1 MATNTPIEDLRRGG
15 THRERFLKLQAELRE
30 FSEGAVSKE
39 YEEILHR
46 FLTEFERLRLDS
58 EAQIMK
64 LQKEL
69 SFVEGTHRSCIL
81 TANTLV
87 SVIRRYREE
96 LKRGTPPTPPPE
108 EKKDE
113 PKSGNGVRTDT
124 EVLKTICVCGC
135 QDEED
140 AADCNCSCHKG
151 VPCDN
156 PNCVVCQTKKEQ
168 LKAAAKKKTL
178 PRKKAAKKAPAKK
191 KVAKKKATRKKTTK
205 KTR

>member
-15 THRERFLKLQAELRE
+15 THRERYLRLQAELRA

-96 LKRGTPPTPPPE
+96 LKRGTPAEPPPE
-108 EKKDE
+108 EKKAEDAG
-113 PKSGNGVRTDT
+113 GNGVRTDT

-140 AADCNCSCHKG
+140 ATDCTCSCHKG
-151 VPCDN
+151 IPCDD

-168 LKAAAKKKTL
+168 LKATSKKKSL
-178 PRKKAAKKAPAKK
+178 PRKKAPAKK
-191 KVAKKKATRKKTTK
+191 KATKKKVAKKS
-205 KTR
+205 

>member
-15 THRERFLKLQAELRE
+15 THRERYLKLQAELRA
-30 FSEGAVSKE
+30 FSEGAVPEE

-46 FLTEFERLRLDS
+46 FLTDFERLRLET

-69 SFVEGTHRSCIL
+69 SFCEGTHRSCI
-81 TANTLV
+81 TIANTLV
-87 SVIRRYREE
+87 SVIRRYRED
-96 LKRGTPPTPPPE
+96 LKRGVPETPVE
-108 EKKDE
+108 EKKE
-113 PKSGNGVRTDT
+113 ETNGGNGIRTDT

-151 VPCDN
+151 VPCDRED
-156 PNCVVCQTKKEQ
+156 CIVCQTKKEQ
-168 LKAAAKKKTL
+168 LKAAATKKKTL
-178 PRKKAAKKAPAKK
+178 PRKKAPAKK